1 MDYMIWPDGDEM
13 VLVKNDTQP
22 SGPLFTPE
30 SIMGLIWQEN
40 WESKKLAELEP
51 AEIQTEYVRFCRY
64 YKINAPCWAP
74 IGPYPV
80 PKPKSV
86 LETQPNDDFEI
97 IMDESQ
103 VDHTV
108 EDLLTIRAAELASG
122 PPAPRKGP
130 RPYSFDDLDLLP
142 VKRRLFV

>member
-1 MDYMIWPDGDEM
+1 MLWPDGDEM
-13 VLVKNDTQP
+13 VLIQP
-22 SGPLFTPE
+22 SGPLFTPD
-30 SIMGLIWQEN
+30 SVMGLIWQEN
-40 WESKKLAELEP
+40 WESKKLAEREP
-51 AEIQTEYVRFCRY
+51 AEIQTEYEKFCRH
-64 YKINAPCWAP
+64 YKINVPCWAP

-80 PKPKSV
+80 PETKSMHA
-86 LETQPNDDFEI
+86 LSNDDFEI

-108 EDLLTIRAAELASG
+108 EDLLTIRAAELASA